1 MDNITRFTLTK
12 VAPWTDDFFFY
23 CITDP
28 KERDAIV
35 ILNPPTVTWEA
46 PLLARSRRSLDE
58 HIQYIQDNQIKKA
71 VIVAE
76 NIEFIRQCTS
86 LEYLWIIPAWEAETF
101 DYSPLC
107 ELPNLR
113 WLDCQM
119 VYGPRDNQIANMDFS
134 RLSAIQ
140 TLHIRGKKGNQ
151 NLNKL
156 CGLTDVSFSEGQP
169 ASKDLSDFLIMDD
182 LLSLDI
188 CQSKLRSLHGIEN
201 ARKLNTIA
209 LSYNRSLEDISALS
223 ALRDTL
229 TVLSIE
235 SCGKVRDFSV
245 LKDLH
250 KLEHLNL
257 NGSNELP
264 NLEFLHN
271 MPHLK
276 TFVFSMNVL
285 DGDLTLCK
293 NIPYASCKNKKHYN
307 LKDKD
312 LPKDLPKQ

>member
-1 MDNITRFTLTK
+1 MDNTTSFTLTK
-12 VAPWTDDFFFY
+12 VAPWTDGFWFY
-23 CITDP
+23 SITDP
-28 KERDAIV
+28 LEKDAIV
-35 ILNPPTVTWEA
+35 ILNPATVNWQA
-46 PLLARSRRSLDE
+46 PLLARSRKSLDE
-58 HIQYIQDNQIKKA
+58 HIQYIQENQITKA

-76 NIEFIRQCTS
+76 NIEFIRQCPS
-86 LEYLWIIPAWEAETF
+86 LEYLWIIPAWEAKTF
-101 DYSPLC
+101 DYSPLYD
-107 ELPNLR
+107 LPNLH

-119 VYGPRDNQIANMDFS
+119 VYGPRDNQIAHMDFS

-156 CGLTDVSFSEGQP
+156 RGLTNVSFSEGQP
-169 ASKDLSDFLIMDD
+169 ASKDLSDSLIMDD
-182 LLSLDI
+182 LMKLDI

-201 ARKLNTIA
+201 AQKLKTMV

-245 LKDLH
+245 LYDLH
-250 KLEHLNL
+250 NLEHLNL

-264 NLEFLHN
+264 NLEFLRG
-271 MPHLK
+271 MPNLK

-293 NIPYASCKNKKHYN
+293 TIPYASCNNKRHYN

-312 LPKDLPKQ
+312 LPKQLPTP

>member
-12 VAPWTDDFFFY
+12 VAPWIDDFWFY

-35 ILNPPTVTWEA
+35 ILNPSTVTWEA
-46 PLLARSRRSLDE
+46 PLLARSRKSLAE
-58 HIQYIQDNQIKKA
+58 HVQYIQEKQINKA

-76 NIEFIRQCTS
+76 NIEFVRQCPS
-86 LEYLWIIPAWEAETF
+86 LEYLWIIPAWEAEAF
-101 DYSPLC
+101 DYSPLYD
-107 ELPNLR
+107 LPNLH

-119 VYGPRDNQIANMDFS
+119 VYGPRDNRIANFDFS
-134 RLSAIQ
+134 RLYAIE

-156 CGLTDVSFSEGQP
+156 HGLKDVSLSEGQP

-182 LLSLDI
+182 LMSLDI

-201 ARKLNTIA
+201 AKKLKTMV

-223 ALRDTL
+223 AVRDTL

-245 LKDLH
+245 LNNLH

-264 NLEFLHN
+264 NLEFLRK
-271 MPHLK
+271 MPNLK
-276 TFVFSMNVL
+276 TFVFSMNVQ

-293 NIPYASCKNKKHYN
+293 SIPYASCKNKKHYN

-312 LPKDLPKQ
+312 LPKDLPK